1 MKNFSPTLFIEVN
14 DLDFIFFVGKNDE
27 QNNFKIIYTLNIP
40 VKGFEHSKVSD
51 FELVFNTIKE
61 NVYLIEQNLNY
72 TFKEIVLILEN
83 LNPTFINLTGFKKLN
98 GSQILRTNITYI
110 LNILKSY
117 VDKIEIKKTILHIFN
132 SKFYLDDKQIE
143 NLPIGLFGD
152 FYSHELSFILINTND
167 YKNLKNIFEKC
178 NLKIK
183 KILLKSFIKGAH
195 VSDKNPNIDTFFQIE
210 INRNNSKIFYFE
222 NNSLKF
228 EQNFKFGSDMILK
241 DISKITSLK
250 KETIK
255 KILNDIKFSEKT
267 AEDELIEEKYFENNN
282 YKKIKKKL
290 IQEIVSARIDEILE
304 LMLFR
309 NINLQY
315 YNKNTKVIFFEFNDK
330 SQPESLKEIYK
341 IIFSKNNKIDINF
354 LDNLSNENM
363 INTTNKLVH
372 YGWKKEAIP
381 TSQFKKT
388 LIARFFYA
396 IFG

>member
-228 EQNFKFGSDMILK
+228 EQNFKFGSDIILK

-255 KILNDIKFSEKT
+255 KILNDIKFSEKI
-267 AEDELIEEKYFENNN
+267 AEDDLIEEKYFEDNNFI
-282 YKKIKKKL
+282 KIKKKL
-290 IQEIVSARIDEILE
+290 IKEIVSARIDEISE

-309 NINLQY
+309 NVNLQY

-363 INTTNKLVH
+363 INTTYKLVH

-381 TSQFKKT
+381 TTQFKKS